1 MTRLNVP
8 PTPVPE
14 TATDGLTIDTEILSA
29 ALNDVLEEQ
38 AGRVFASRLQWLF
51 KTAEAVRGG
60 DQSAAERLLAYLHG
74 VPDESVEPIIRACSL
89 ELQLAN
95 IAEERERVRRRR
107 QYDATG
113 EMQRESLAET
123 AQILRAQHA
132 DLPALTSQLRIEH
145 VLTAHPTEATRRSV
159 LDHQWDV
166 QVLLDK
172 LDDPRTGISARR
184 RLIEELREVL
194 TVWWQTDAVRRVR
207 PRVED
212 EVRRNLFFFE
222 AVLFDAVPAALDE
235 LEHAFDVRLVQPVLS
250 YGSWTGGDM
259 DGHPEVGAD
268 TLATALELH
277 RQTALRLLR
286 DRVDRLARSF
296 SHSSLRVPISEE
308 LTRSL
313 EQDERELP
321 SAPVLRRAHREWEPL
336 RTKLGF
342 VHHRLGATLRPR
354 GREPGYGDAQ
364 QLRRDIELVLGHL
377 GSRHVALGSIRRLL
391 WQIDVFGFHLAGIDV
406 RQGASVIR
414 AAAAALLPGYAEA
427 DEPRRMALL
436 TEALTS
442 GRRGIEH
449 HPGGTPGELL
459 RVLDT
464 VALATDAYG
473 PRAVTAMVISMTE
486 QPSDVL
492 AARWL
497 AARAGA
503 DSLRLVPL
511 FETLGDLQAAP
522 ATMAALYANDAY
534 RAHLRAQGNNQMV
547 MVGYSDSGKDSGYVA
562 SQYALYVA
570 QERLA
575 AQAGEQGVVLELF
588 HGRGGSPSRG
598 GGRTYRAILAQPEGS
613 VQGRIR
619 ITEQGETVSARYA
632 DPELAVRSLE
642 QTISAVLLATALP
655 NPPIRPQWREEMERL
670 SERSRERYRALVYQD
685 ADFLRFFG
693 QMSPIT
699 ELGDLNIGSRPPSRR
714 ERAGVEDLRAIPW
727 VFAWTQNRLLLPSW
741 YGAGAALAEGDVEL
755 QREMWRDWPFFRGLI
770 GTLEMALFKT
780 DLGVAERYLRLV
792 DEDLVDRFW
801 PDARDEYERVV
812 ARVLQITGQS
822 GLLDQTPALQR
833 RLAKRNPWVDPLSHL
848 QVELLERLRAGRDD
862 ARTPLLA
869 TITGI
874 AAGMR
879 NTG

>member
-1 MTRLNVP
+1 MTRLDVP
-8 PTPVPE
+8 LTPAPG
-14 TATDGLTIDTEILSA
+14 TATDGLTTDTQLLSA
-29 ALNDVLEEQ
+29 ALNGVLEEQ

-51 KTAEAVRGG
+51 RTAGSVRSG
-60 DQSAAERLLAYLHG
+60 DQGATERLVAYLAG
-74 VPDESVEPIIRACSL
+74 VPDDSVEPIIRACSL

-113 EMQRESLAET
+113 AQQRESLAET
-123 AQILRAQHA
+123 AEILRRHDA
-132 DLPALTSQLRIEH
+132 DVNALTAQLRIEH

-166 QVLLDK
+166 AALLDK
-172 LDDPRTGISARR
+172 LDDPRTGISRRR
-184 RLIEELREVL
+184 RLLDELREVL
-194 TVWWQTDAVRRVR
+194 TVWWQTDEVRRVR

-222 AVLFDAVPAALDE
+222 AVLFDAVPGALGE
-235 LEHAFDVRLVQPVLS
+235 IEHALNVRLVQPVLS

-268 TLATALELH
+268 TLAVALALH
-277 RQTALRLLR
+277 RATALRLLSE
-286 DRVDRLARSF
+286 RVDTMARSF
-296 SHSSLRVPISEE
+296 SHSSLRVPLSEE
-308 LTRSL
+308 LVASL
-313 EQDERELP
+313 ETDERELP
-321 SAPVLRRAHREWEPL
+321 SADVLRRAHREWEPL

-342 VHHRLGATLRPR
+342 VRHRLTNTARPR
-354 GREPGYGDAQ
+354 GREPGYADAQ
-364 QLRRDIELVLGHL
+364 QLRRDLELVLAHL

-391 WQIDVFGFHLAGIDV
+391 WQVDVFGFHLAGIDI
-406 RQGASVIR
+406 RQGAAVVR
-414 AAAAALLPGYAEA
+414 QAVAALLPGFAEG

-436 TEALTS
+436 TEALQS

-449 HPGGTPGELL
+449 DPGGEAGELL

-464 VALATDAYG
+464 VALASDAYG
-473 PRAVTAMVISMTE
+473 PQAVPALVISMTE

-503 DSLRLVPL
+503 TSLRMVPL
-511 FETLGDLQAAP
+511 FETRGDLDAAP
-522 ATMAALYANDAY
+522 ATMAALYANEAY
-534 RAHLRAQGNNQMV
+534 ELHLRTQGYRQTV
-547 MVGYSDSGKDSGYVA
+547 MVGYSDSGKDSGFVA

-570 QERLA
+570 QERLS
-575 AQAGEQGVVLELF
+575 AQADAGGIVLELF

-655 NPPIRPQWREEMERL
+655 NPPIRPEWRAEMERL
-670 SERSRERYRALVYQD
+670 SERSRSRYRGLVYED
-685 ADFLRFFG
+685 PDFERFFA
-693 QMSPIT
+693 QIAPIA
-699 ELGDLNIGSRPPSRR
+699 ELSDLNIGSRPPSRSR
-714 ERAGVEDLRAIPW
+714 KRGVESLRAIPW

-741 YGAGAALAEGDVEL
+741 YGAGAALSDGDLEM

-780 DLGVAERYLRLV
+780 DLGVGQRYLRLV
-792 DEDLVDRFW
+792 DSELAERFW
-801 PDARDEYERVV
+801 TDLQGEYERVV
-812 ARVLQITGQS
+812 ERVLAITGQR
-822 GLLDQTPALQR
+822 GLLDETPALQR
-833 RLAKRNPWVDPLSHL
+833 RLEHRNPWVDPLSHL
-848 QVELLERLRAGRDD
+848 QVELLERLRAGRED

>member
-1 MTRLNVP
+1 MTQIDAP
-8 PTPVPE
+8 PAPE
-14 TATDGLTIDTEILSA
+14 TGQDGLTHDTQLLSA

-38 AGRVFASRLQWLF
+38 AGRVFAGRLQWLF
-51 KTAEAVRGG
+51 RTAESVRGG
-60 DQSAAERLLAYLHG
+60 DRAAAERLVAYLAG

-89 ELQLAN
+89 ELQMAN

-107 QYDATG
+107 QYDQTG
-113 EMQRESLAET
+113 APQRESLAET
-123 AQILRAQHA
+123 AQILRRHDA
-132 DLPALTSQLRIEH
+132 DLNALTAQLSIEH

-166 QVLLDK
+166 AALLDK
-172 LDDPRTGISARR
+172 LDDPRTGISRR
-184 RLIEELREVL
+184 RALLDELRETL
-194 TVWWQTDAVRRVR
+194 TLWWQTDEVRRVR

-235 LEHAFDVRLVQPVLS
+235 IERALGVRLVQPVLS

-268 TLATALELH
+268 TLASALALH
-277 RQTALRLLR
+277 RATALRLLR
-286 DRVDRLARSF
+286 ERVDRLARSF
-296 SHSSLRVPISEE
+296 SHSSLRIPVSEE
-308 LTRSL
+308 LHASL
-313 EQDERELP
+313 ENDERELP
-321 SAPVLRRAHREWEPL
+321 SAEVLRRAHRDFEPL

-342 VHHRLGATLRPR
+342 VRHRLVNTGRPR
-354 GREPGYGDAQ
+354 GREPGYADAQ
-364 QLRRDIELVLGHL
+364 QLRRDLELVLAHL
-377 GSRHVALGSIRRLL
+377 GSRHVALGAIRRLL
-391 WQIDVFGFHLAGIDV
+391 WQVDVFGFHLAGIDI
-406 RQGASVIR
+406 RQGASVVR
-414 AAAAALLPGYAEA
+414 QATAALLPGYADA
-427 DEPRRMALL
+427 DEARRQALL

-449 HPGGTPGELL
+449 DPGGEAGELL

-464 VALATDAYG
+464 VALSTEAYG
-473 PRAVTAMVISMTE
+473 PQAVPAFVISMTE

-503 DSLRLVPL
+503 ASLRLVPL
-511 FETLGDLQAAP
+511 FETRGDLEAAP
-522 ATMAALYANDAY
+522 ATMGVLYANDAY
-534 RAHLRAQGNNQMV
+534 RAHLWSQANRQTV
-547 MVGYSDSGKDSGYVA
+547 MVGYSDSGKDSGYIA

-570 QERLA
+570 QERLS
-575 AQAGEQGVVLELF
+575 AQAGEAGVVLELF

-619 ITEQGETVSARYA
+619 ITEQGETVSARYG
-632 DPELAVRSLE
+632 DPELAMRSLE
-642 QTISAVLLATALP
+642 QTVSAVLLATALP
-655 NPPIRPQWREEMERL
+655 NPPIKPDWRAEMERL
-670 SERSRERYRALVYQD
+670 SDRSRERYRGLVYD
-685 ADFLRFFG
+685 DPDFERFFA
-693 QMSPIT
+693 QVAPIA
-699 ELGDLNIGSRPPSRR
+699 ELGDLNIGSRPPSRSR
-714 ERAGVEDLRAIPW
+714 TRGVESLRAIPW
-727 VFAWTQNRLLLPSW
+727 VFAWTQNRFLLPSW
-741 YGAGAALAEGDVEL
+741 YGAGTALADGDVAM
-755 QREMWRDWPFFRGLI
+755 QREMWADWPFFRGLI

-792 DEDLVDRFW
+792 DEDLAGRFW
-801 PDARDEYERVV
+801 DDLRGEYDRVV
-812 ARVLQITGQS
+812 ESVLAITGQQ
-822 GLLDQTPALQR
+822 GLLDETPALQR
-833 RLAKRNPWVDPLSHL
+833 RLAHRNPWVDPLSHL
-848 QVELLERLRAGRDD
+848 QVELLARLRAGREE